1 MPRSIHVR
9 SMVNLT
15 SSNRGIAL
23 VMVLWVLM
31 LLSVIVGEFCYSMK
45 TQVNITGNYK
55 ENTEAY
61 YIALAGLNN
70 AIYNMVYQTVIPPPS
85 ADDPEA
91 DEDAVKWRIN
101 TIIPSIDYA
110 GGRVEVWIDNESGRI
125 NINLADRG
133 LLMLMLSGFDLT
145 DEEKE
150 IIVDSIM
157 DWRDADDL
165 RRLHGAENEYYQSL
179 PRPYSAKNGPFDTAE
194 ELLLVRGVTPEIYY
208 GGLDR
213 MVTVFPKAAPKQT
226 SDRRKRDTGIDFNRL
241 NINAIPPAMWAAMPG
256 ITGDMVEQLTE
267 FRKEKDFK
275 SMSELAEIVG
285 NDVFSGI
292 SRHLNTRP
300 SPYYTIYAAGKKGES
315 GIHETIAATIRMD
328 NTLARRYRIVEWETG
343 VEFPASME
351 AGTGASEREVF

>member
-1 MPRSIHVR
+1 MSRPIRVR
-9 SMVNLT
+9 SMRNLT

-45 TQVNITGNYK
+45 TQVNITGNFK
-55 ENTEAY
+55 ETTEAY
-61 YIALAGLNN
+61 YIALAGINN
-70 AIYNMVYQTVIPPPS
+70 AIYNMVYQTVILPS
-85 ADDPEA
+85 AEESEA
-91 DEDAVKWRIN
+91 DEDVVEWRIN
-101 TIIPSIDYA
+101 TKIPSIDYA

-157 DWRDADDL
+157 DWRDGDDL

-179 PRPYSAKNGPFDTAE
+179 SPPYSAKNGPIDTAG

-213 MVTVFPKAAPKQT
+213 MVTVFPKAAPEQA
-226 SDRRKRDTGIDFNRL
+226 SDRRQRDTGIDFNQL
-241 NINAIPPAMWAAMPG
+241 NINAVPPAMWAAMPG
-256 ITGDMVEQLTE
+256 ITGEMVEQLAE
-267 FRKEKDFK
+267 FRKEKDFT

-300 SPYYTIYAAGKKGES
+300 SPYYTIYAAGIKGES

-351 AGTGASEREVF
+351 AGTGAEGEVF